1 MPDNIP
7 DNIPDNMPYIVSAF
21 VLTWV
26 VLLGY
31 VLHLRKMRLT
41 AERRLNHAVL
51 DVSGGIT

>member
-1 MPDNIP
+1 M
-7 DNIPDNMPYIVSAF
+7 PDNMPYIVSAF

-31 VLHLRKMRLT
+31 VLHLRKLRLT
-41 AERRLNHAVL
+41 AERRLHLAFQ

>member
-1 MPDNIP
+1 MPDNM
-7 DNIPDNMPYIVSAF
+7 PDNMPYIVSAF

-41 AERRLNHAVL
+41 AERRLNHAVQ